1 MGIISRVKDRWQE
14 AMTDPLQKQQFEQFA
29 LALMQSKPGITPFE
43 NLGTAI
49 ESSQAYMTQMREL
62 DKRRKMEADKLQ
74 LERDK
79 LGLQGE
85 ENQLRRQQIEQEGN
99 YNTGRLRQDRMDRI
113 ASNAQKRLDRQ
124 MQERVAGMEVQGRK
138 DIETIKNKEDTK
150 REFAI
155 TTRINQWAQDLM
167 EMTPGLTLPEARAR
181 VNAAMLS
188 VPSSALTPRYGENNI
203 IYPTPEELQKQTLEN
218 LTRPPE
224 RITPKPVANSG
235 TGTGYTV
242 GQSVTVGVNGRLEDA
257 RVVQVNSDG
266 SAVVQS
272 VKDPTKTKV
281 IPAKGAK

>member
-1 MGIISRVKDRWQE
+1 MGIVSQVKDRWQE
-14 AMTDPLQKQQFEQFA
+14 AMADPLQKQAFEQFA

-43 NLGTAI
+43 NLGSAI
-49 ESSQAYMTQMREL
+49 ESSQAYMMQMREL
-62 DKRRKMEADKLQ
+62 DKRRKMEADMIQ

-99 YNTGRLRQDRMDRI
+99 YNTGRLQQDRRDRI
-113 ASNAQKRLDRQ
+113 SANAQGRLNRQ
-124 MQERVAGMEVQGRK
+124 SQERVAGMEVQGRK
-138 DIETIKNKEDTK
+138 DVETIKNTEDK
-150 REFAI
+150 QREFAI
-155 TTRINQWAQDLM
+155 TARINQWAQDLM

-188 VPSSALTPRYGENNI
+188 VPSGALSPRYGENNI
-203 IYPTPEELQKQTLEN
+203 IYPTPEEIQQQTLSS

-224 RITPKPVANSG
+224 RITPNAVAG
-235 TGTGYTV
+235 AGTGYTV
-242 GQSVTVGVNGRLEDA
+242 GQSVQVAVNGKLEEG
-257 RVVQVNSDG
+257 RIVQVNKDG